1 MPKLSVWMI
10 RTSLLHLSIGFT
22 LGGLMLFNKGIP
34 VDGWL
39 WALLPLHMEMLLIGW
54 LVQLAMGVAYWIL
67 PRFYKYVAREE
78 TYSNPRGNIQM
89 AWAAFVLLN
98 AGVLLVG
105 LAGWWGGTGLRIAGR
120 VMESLAA
127 LTFALHAWPRIKPAG
142 T

>member
-10 RTSLLHLSIGFT
+10 RASLLHLSIGFT
-22 LGGLMLFNKGIP
+22 LGGLMLLNKGVP
-34 VDGWL
+34 VEGWF

-78 TYSNPRGNIQM
+78 TYADPRGNVRL

-105 LAGWWGGTGLRIAGR
+105 LAGWWGGVGARIAGR
-120 VMESLAA
+120 AAEGLAA
-127 LTFALHAWPRIKPAG
+127 LAFAMHAWPRIKPAG